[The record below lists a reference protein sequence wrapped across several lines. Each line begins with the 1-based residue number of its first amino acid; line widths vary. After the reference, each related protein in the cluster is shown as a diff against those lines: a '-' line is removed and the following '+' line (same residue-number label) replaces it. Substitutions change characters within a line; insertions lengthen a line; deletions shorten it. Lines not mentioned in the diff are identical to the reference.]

1 MPDDKMKKY
10 GLRSAG
16 FTLVELMIALAM
28 GAFILSQVYLAYVAQ
43 KKSSVTEI
51 RVAEMQQNLRAAI
64 YPLIRNLRMAG
75 YDPKGTASCAGFA
88 EAKAGSM
95 DFSMDLNGNGSCSD
109 SHERIQF
116 AFSGNTDADKNGIPD
131 DGKPKSLGMQA
142 SGAGGYQP
150 IGENIESLEF
160 LYLDKDGEVTT
171 TLADIRAVQISLLAR
186 IEKPDRDYVNA
197 IEYNPASGT
206 NANWKRAATTD
217 NFRRRLLITTVV
229 CRNMG
234 L

>member
-1 MPDDKMKKY
+1 MPDDKMKNCA
-10 GLRSAG
+10 LRSAG
-16 FTLVELMIALAM
+16 FTLVELMIALAI
-28 GAFILSQVYLAYVAQ
+28 GAFILGQVYLAYVAQ

-51 RVAEMQQNLRAAI
+51 RVTEMQQNLRASV

-75 YDPKGTASCAGFA
+75 YDPTGTASCAGFT
-88 EAKAGSM
+88 EAVAGSM
-95 DFSMDLNGNGSCSD
+95 DFSMDLNGNGSCTD

-116 AFSGNTDADKNGIPD
+116 AFSGGTDANKDGIPD
-131 DGKPKSLGMQA
+131 DGSPKSLGMQS

-150 IGENIESLEF
+150 IGENIESFEF
-160 LYLDKDGEVTT
+160 RYLDEEGNVTT
-171 TLADIRAVQISLLAR
+171 TLADIRAVQVSLLAR
-186 IEKPDRDYVNA
+186 VDKPDRDYVNN

-206 NANWKRAATTD
+206 NANWKRATTAD
-217 NFRRRLLITTVV
+217 NFRRRLLITTVF